1 MRDLIRR
8 ILGGYQS
15 LNLEG
20 QDEGYVLF
28 SGQDPDTKQ
37 SVQIKVLPR
46 LLDDNPQ
53 IAARF
58 NTLAEAIRQL
68 NHPNIVAAE
77 KVGEE
82 AGLPY
87 VVSEAIQKAQPLT
100 SQMNQPWAV
109 DTAADVV
116 MQVGQ
121 GLEHAYETGL
131 IHGALTPDKIMIED
145 DGHVA
150 VTDMGLTEIQKL
162 VGVHI
167 TEGASPYLAPE
178 RVAGKASDASA
189 DVYSLGAIFYSLLTK
204 QKPQMVGDQIVPP
217 SQLNPDV
224 SAKMDKVVVKA
235 LAQNPADRYPDVK
248 TFLTAL
254 GASTLVPASEKAE
267 PITSGDRCPRCGAEN
282 QTGRFC
288 RKCGARMQQAAPAKQ
303 AQAELRVPPAESI
316 LDEPIQ
322 VTKVEVSRADVGEG
336 VEVKMEVGHGVE
348 VRETVIAKPRSVATG
363 EILADFPEPLEM
375 PQVGTPDL
383 WPTLD
388 EQPPLAMPEPPS
400 MPDIDW
406 ADIAPEMPEV
416 PTIED
421 IPSSGEAD

>member
-1 MRDLIRR
+1 MRDLIRQ
-8 ILGGYQS
+8 ILRGYQS

-37 SVQIKVLPR
+37 AVLIKVLPR
-46 LLDDNPQ
+46 LLEDNPQ

-58 NTLAEAIRQL
+58 NSLAQAIRQL

-87 VVSEAIQKAQPLT
+87 VVSETIQKAQPLA

-121 GLEHAYETGL
+121 GLEHAYEKGL

-145 DGHVA
+145 DGHASVA
-150 VTDMGLTEIQKL
+150 DMGLTEIQKL
-162 VGVHI
+162 LGVHLAQ
-167 TEGASPYLAPE
+167 GASPYLAPE
-178 RVAGKASDASA
+178 RVAGKSADASA

-204 QKPQMVGDQIVPP
+204 QTPQVVGGQVVPP

-224 SAKMDKVVVKA
+224 SARMDKVVVKA

-267 PITSGDRCPRCGAEN
+267 PTTSVDRCPRCGAQN

-288 RKCGARMQQAAPAKQ
+288 RKCGARMEQAAPVKQ
-303 AQAELRVPPAESI
+303 AQAEPPVPPARSI

-322 VTKVEVSRADVGEG
+322 VTKVEVSRADVSEG
-336 VEVKMEVGHGVE
+336 VAVKMEVGQGVD
-348 VRETVIAKPRSVATG
+348 VRETIIAKHRSVATG
-363 EILADFPEPLEM
+363 EVLTDFPEPLEM
-375 PQVGTPDL
+375 PQLGTSDL

-388 EQPPLAMPEPPS
+388 EQPALAMPEPPP
-400 MPDIDW
+400 MPVVDW
-406 ADIAPEMPEV
+406 AEIAPEMPEV
-416 PTIED
+416 PTLED
-421 IPSSGEAD
+421 IPSSGETD